1 MLEDYV
7 KKVQIEARIMGD
19 LATTFVL
26 PSAIKYQNVLL
37 SNIKSLKDA
46 GLTETSYANQLQVAE
61 RISHYI
67 QQMSDNVEK
76 MIEARKV
83 ANDIG
88 DTRERAIA
96 YCENVKGQ
104 YFDVI
109 RYHVDKLELI
119 VDDENWLLPKYREML
134 FLR

>member
-1 MLEDYV
+1 
-7 KKVQIEARIMGD
+7 
-19 LATTFVL
+19 
-26 PSAIKYQNVLL
+26 
-37 SNIKSLKDA
+37 
-46 GLTETSYANQLQVAE
+46 
-61 RISHYI
+61 
-67 QQMSDNVEK
+67 MSDNVEK

-83 ANDIG
+83 ANEIG

-96 YCENVKGQ
+96 YCENIKGQ
-104 YFDVI
+104 FFDVI

>member
-1 MLEDYV
+1 MLEDYI

-26 PSAIKYQNVLL
+26 PSAVKYQNVLL
-37 SNIKSLKDA
+37 TNIKNLKDA
-46 GLTETSYANQLQVAE
+46 GLPESSYANQYQVAE

-83 ANDIG
+83 ANEIG

-96 YCENVKGQ
+96 YCENIKGQ
-104 YFDVI
+104 FFDVI